1 VRAESVVFVEP
12 PYVCWDRRMD
22 RVRQGEE
29 EMPGIGTLVLAAVA
43 RAAGHRVHVVDGKRT
58 GTPVEEVA
66 AQVAALEPTH
76 VGISATTISIH
87 NAARI
92 AARLKALRPSVTITV
107 GGPHV
112 SAVPERTLAAF
123 AGFDYGIVGEGEAS
137 YLDLIARLGAGA
149 DPRPVAGLVWREDG
163 AVRANPRAPFL
174 DGEALDRLPEPA
186 WDLVP
191 DFPLRFQPNV
201 FNYRATPVASLVT
214 SRGCPFSCTFCD
226 RSTSGRRGR
235 FHGVDY
241 VVALC
246 RRLEALG
253 VRHVLFYDDLFTV
266 NRRRVV
272 ELCERFLAE
281 GFRFTWSCN
290 SHPNLLDATTLR
302 LMRRAGCW
310 QIAYGIESGSQRV
323 LDVVKHEVKI
333 PRMLETLRL
342 TRAAGIR
349 VKGLLMMAHPTE
361 DEASLRETIAFLRTA
376 PLDLVQVTK
385 FTPYPGT
392 PSYATVRSHGT
403 FDENWERMNAMN
415 WVFVP
420 HGLTAETLERAFRL
434 AYRTFYTRR
443 DVLWGLAKTLAGE
456 PRFLRRLATYM
467 RVGVADWLALRPSVT
482 AHPRG
487 ALAAP

>member
-1 VRAESVVFVEP
+1 MRAQTIVFVEP
-12 PYVCWDRRMD
+12 PYVCWNRAMD

-29 EMPGIGTLVLAAVA
+29 EIPGIGTLVLAAVA
-43 RAAGHRVHVVDGKRT
+43 RERGHRVHVVDGKRS
-58 GTPVEEVA
+58 GTPVETVA
-66 AQVAALEPTH
+66 QQVAALAPDH
-76 VGISATTISIH
+76 VGFSATTISIH

-92 AARLKALRPSVTITV
+92 ATRVKALVPHAITTV

-112 SAVPERTLAAF
+112 SAVPERTLAMF
-123 AGFDYGIVGEGEAS
+123 PGFDHGIVGEGERS
-137 YLDLIARLGAGA
+137 YPELIARLAAGA
-149 DPRPVAGLVWREDG
+149 DPRGVDGLVYRMAGEVHT
-163 AVRANPRAPFL
+163 APRAPYL
-174 DGEALDRLPEPA
+174 DGDDLDRLPEPA

-201 FNYRATPVASLVT
+201 FNYRATPVASVIT

-241 VVALC
+241 VVEMSG
-246 RRLEALG
+246 RLERLG
-253 VRHVLFYDDLFTV
+253 VRHVLFYDDLVTV
-266 NRRRVV
+266 SRRRVV

-290 SHPNLLDATTLR
+290 SHPNLLDAEHLR

-323 LDVVKHEVKI
+323 LDLVKHEVKI
-333 PRMLETLRL
+333 PRLLETLRQ

-361 DEASLRETIAFLRTA
+361 GEDSLAETVDLLRAA
-376 PLDLVQVTK
+376 PLDLAQVTK

-392 PSYATVRSHGT
+392 PSYATIRRHGT
-403 FDENWERMNAMN
+403 FDEDWERMNAMN

-420 HGLTAETLERAFRL
+420 HGLTAEVLERWFRR
-434 AYRTFYTRR
+434 AYRAFYTRP

-456 PRFLRRLATYM
+456 PRYLRRLATYV
-467 RVGVADWLALRPSVT
+467 RVGMADWLFAAPAES
-482 AHPRG
+482 
-487 ALAAP
+487 ALAS

>member
-1 VRAESVVFVEP
+1 MRPRTVVFVEP
-12 PYVCWDRRMD
+12 PYVCWDRRRD
-22 RVRQGEE
+22 RVREGEE
-29 EMPGIGTLVLAAVA
+29 EIPGIGTLTLAAVVRA
-43 RAAGHRVHVVDGKRT
+43 RGHRVHIVDGKRT
-58 GTPVEEVA
+58 GTPVERVA
-66 AQVAALEPTH
+66 RQVAALAPDH

-92 AARLKALRPSVTITV
+92 AARVKGLVPGVVVTV

-112 SAVPERTLAAF
+112 SAVPEQTLALF
-123 AGFDYGIVGEGEAS
+123 PGFDYGVVGEGERS
-137 YLDLIARLGAGA
+137 YPELIAG
-149 DPRPVAGLVWREDG
+149 DEPRAVAGLIWRDG
-163 AVRANPRAPFL
+163 ERVRANPRAEYL
-174 DGEALDRLPEPA
+174 DGEELDRLPEPA

-201 FNYRATPVASLVT
+201 FNYRATPVASVVT

-235 FHGVDY
+235 FHSVDY
-241 VVALC
+241 VVEMC
-246 RRLEALG
+246 RRLERLG

-266 NRRRVV
+266 SRRRVV

-290 SHPNLLDATTLR
+290 SHPNLLDPEHLR

-333 PRMLETLRL
+333 PRMLETLRQ

-361 DEASLRETIAFLRTA
+361 GEDSLAETVDLLRAA
-376 PLDLVQVTK
+376 PLDLAQVTK

-392 PSYATVRSHGT
+392 PSYATIRRHGT
-403 FDENWERMNAMN
+403 FDEDWERMNAMN

-420 HGLTAETLERAFRL
+420 HGLTAEVLERWFRR
-434 AYRTFYTRR
+434 AYRAFYTRP

-456 PRFLRRLATYM
+456 PRYLRRLATYV
-467 RVGVADWLALRPSVT
+467 RVGMADWLFAAPAES
-482 AHPRG
+482 
-487 ALAAP
+487 ALAS